1 MKVRVPARRAGL
13 VIVVLGVLSF
23 VVISF
28 VRENDAARMDDGTA
42 RVHPALFGDSPTCPS
57 HETAVQSG
65 IRAEEMARFR
75 ADRYP
80 YDPRDGVRAVQGYR
94 TAARCYEV
102 AGRPSDAKRTRFVG
116 QELAARMVTD
126 YAAARLSLANAIE
139 AERWA
144 DVLRE
149 TRHLQLLTSHLGGH
163 EYVEWLK
170 EIVGRATARHH
181 GSS

>member
-1 MKVRVPARRAGL
+1 MKAGVPAKRVGL
-13 VIVVLGVLSF
+13 VIVALGAVAL
-23 VVISF
+23 VVIGF
-28 VRENDAARMDDGTA
+28 LLENGTARTDGTA
-42 RVHPALFGDSPTCPS
+42 RAHPALFGESPTCPS
-57 HETAVQSG
+57 RETALRRG
-65 IRAEEMARFR
+65 IRAEEKARSR

-94 TAARCYEV
+94 TASSCYE
-102 AGRPSDAKRTRFVG
+102 AAARPSDAERARLSG
-116 QELAARMVTD
+116 QALADRVVTD
-126 YAAARLSLANAIE
+126 YAAARLNLANAIE

-149 TRHLQLLTSHLGGH
+149 TRHLQLLTSHLRAH

-170 EIVGRATARHH
+170 ELVGKATARHH

>member
-1 MKVRVPARRAGL
+1 MKVGIPSKRASL
-13 VIVVLGVLSF
+13 VIAALGAVAL

-28 VRENDAARMDDGTA
+28 LRENDTA
-42 RVHPALFGDSPTCPS
+42 RIDSAVRAHPALFGESPTCPS
-57 HETAVQSG
+57 RETALRSG

-94 TAARCYEV
+94 TASSCYEA
-102 AGRPSDAKRTRFVG
+102 AGRPSDAERARFVA
-116 QELAARMVTD
+116 QELADRMVTD

-163 EYVEWLK
+163 EYVEWL
-170 EIVGRATARHH
+170 EELVGKATARHH